1 LIERLVG
8 QHQKDETRV
17 RLSQPGHIET
27 YPGGLGKNLSSKS
40 ARQVRRCQQAF
51 QLFTGAFVRL
61 TIKQKYLRMLH
72 GE

>member
-1 LIERLVG
+1 
-8 QHQKDETRV
+8 
-17 RLSQPGHIET
+17 
-27 YPGGLGKNLSSKS
+27 
-40 ARQVRRCQQAF
+40 VRRCKQAF